1 MPRHTHPR
9 GRATHSRAHIREQRV
24 RHIRRYR
31 RLLAV
36 VWGWDWTTEDDR
48 VTPVRN
54 PLTTCSC
61 ELCSNRTLRRA
72 DRRHERQATR
82 RDILRKITEHAGE
95 RRRKPGEGSR
105 RDESR

>member
-9 GRATHSRAHIREQRV
+9 RRATHSRAHIREQRV

-31 RLLAV
+31 RLLAI
-36 VWGWDWTTEDDR
+36 VWGWDCDPPKRR

-72 DRRHERQATR
+72 DRRHERQTTR
-82 RDILRKITEHAGE
+82 RDILRQITESA
-95 RRRKPGEGSR
+95 
-105 RDESR
+105 DESR